1 MYQVR
6 PAVLSILDRARAIR
20 GATMNLKRYPFRIM
34 LALLLTGVMGTA
46 VYAHYDT
53 LHLYLNPGALSSVNR
68 SGEALGG
75 YESHAMFEEACTH
88 CHAPIHCITDTKCQ
102 DCHIEIARQ
111 RAETVGLHSRL
122 PGTEKCQSCHVEHRG
137 RDAIISA
144 VALPNI
150 NHEELSGFS
159 LARHEVRFDG
169 SQMVCED
176 CHTEGRFS
184 PDEVSCLDC
193 HEDADGELIAQHS
206 AEHGDNCLGCHDG
219 TGAIVEFD
227 HNTVYVL
234 EAGHSLASCR
244 ECHADYR
251 FAGTSQA
258 CETCHAEPEM
268 HSGQFGQDCIRCH
281 TAVAWAPAQ
290 LTQHR
295 FDLNHG
301 DGDPLACTA
310 CHQAAYDHVSCSDC
324 HPAAEMPG
332 QHSPAT
338 VPDFRP
344 EASCIGCHPTGGPE
358 DYLPLAGAI
367 IAPASD

>member
-1 MYQVR
+1 
-6 PAVLSILDRARAIR
+6 
-20 GATMNLKRYPFRIM
+20 MNLKRYPFRIV
-34 LALLLTGVMGTA
+34 LALLVTGVMGTA

-53 LHLYLNPGALSSVNR
+53 LHLYLNPGALSSINR

-75 YESHAMFEEACTH
+75 YDSHAMFEEACTH
-88 CHAPIHCITDTKCQ
+88 CHAPIHCVTDTKCQ

-111 RAETVGLHSRL
+111 RTEMVGLHSRL

-137 RDAIISA
+137 KDAVISA

-150 NHEELSGFS
+150 NHQELSGFS
-159 LARHEVRFDG
+159 LARHETRYDG

-227 HNTVYVL
+227 HNTVYLL
-234 EAGHSLASCR
+234 EAGHETASCR
-244 ECHADYR
+244 ECHADNL

-258 CETCHAEPEM
+258 CESCHGEPDI
-268 HSGQFGQDCIRCH
+268 HTGQFGQDCARCH

-295 FDLNHG
+295 FALDHG
-301 DGDPLACTA
+301 DSGQLDCTA
-310 CHQAAYDHVSCSDC
+310 CHKGSYDQVSCTDC
-324 HPAAEMPG
+324 HPAADMPG
-332 QHSPAT
+332 LHAPEA

-344 EASCIGCHPTGGPE
+344 EAPCISCHATGGPE
-358 DYLPLAGAI
+358 DRAPLAGASLL
-367 IAPASD
+367 PVTD

>member
-1 MYQVR
+1 M
-6 PAVLSILDRARAIR
+6 
-20 GATMNLKRYPFRIM
+20 MNLKRYPFRIV
-34 LALLLTGVMGTA
+34 LAVLVAGMMGTA

-53 LHLYLNPGALSSVNR
+53 LHVYLSPGSLSGVNR

-75 YESHAMFEEACTH
+75 YDSHAMFEEACTH
-88 CHAPIHCITDTKCQ
+88 CHAPVHCVTDTKCQ

-111 RAETVGLHSRL
+111 RTETVGLHSRL

-137 RDAIISA
+137 RDAVISA
-144 VALPNI
+144 VALRNI
-150 NHEELSGFS
+150 NHQELSGFS
-159 LARHEVRFDG
+159 LARHEVRYDG

-206 AEHGDNCLGCHDG
+206 AEHGAECLGCHDG

-227 HNTVYVL
+227 HNSVYLL
-234 EAGHSLASCR
+234 EAGHETASCQA
-244 ECHADYR
+244 CHADYR
-251 FAGTSQA
+251 FAGTSQ
-258 CETCHAEPEM
+258 TCGGCHTEPDI
-268 HSGQFGQDCIRCH
+268 HTGQFGQDCARCH

-301 DGDPLACTA
+301 DGEPLDCAA
-310 CHQAAYDHVSCSDC
+310 CHKGSYDQVVCTDC
-324 HPAAEMPG
+324 HPAADMPG
-332 QHSPAT
+332 QHPPESA
-338 VPDFRP
+338 PDYRP
-344 EASCIGCHPTGGPE
+344 DAPCISCHPTGGPE
-358 DYLPLAGAI
+358 DVMPLARASTW
-367 IAPASD
+367 PATE